1 MNNKGSIGLVCLL
14 IVAVTLL
21 LCQSLYTT
29 LAADYRYTRT
39 YVRQKQLVYA
49 VSSALQA
56 LEEKHGQV
64 ATDVKS
70 SLREQLPPHDL
81 LELELS
87 TYNHSG
93 IKWLV
98 SKGKLADMEITMVKA
113 ICALPTATSSL
124 YNYGLVSAS
133 FNIDPT
139 ADLNATSTQNYK
151 TYADGSFVAF
161 NLTDYTRYA
170 FVLPDSDGW
179 KAGIGN
185 NIFADRSGSKLELAT
200 RTVSGSGVFISYG
213 DIVIKSGSHY
223 PQRTQFITDGNVIVE
238 SNVKLDNTFI
248 LAGMAVK
255 ISQGSKITGKIFAR
269 SGIIIEK
276 NTVIKDLPVADLTI
290 TTDKYLW

>member
-1 MNNKGSIGLVCLL
+1 MKNKGSIGLVCLL

-39 YVRQKQLVYA
+39 YVRQKQVVYA
-49 VSSALQA
+49 VTSALQV
-56 LEEKHGQV
+56 LERTHAQ
-64 ATDVKS
+64 TDTDIQS
-70 SLREQLPPHDL
+70 SLIEQLPPHDL
-81 LELELS
+81 LELELN

-113 ICALPTATSSL
+113 ICSLPEAKSVL
-124 YNYGLVSAS
+124 YSYGVVSAI

-139 ADLNATSTQNYK
+139 ANLDATSMQNYK
-151 TYADGSFVAF
+151 TAADGSFVNF
-161 NLTDYTRYA
+161 NLADYSRYA
-170 FVLPDSDGW
+170 FALPDNDGW
-179 KAGIGN
+179 KAGIGR
-185 NIFADRSGSKLELAT
+185 NIFVDRSGSKLELAT
-200 RTVSGSGVFISYG
+200 RTVRGSGVFVSYG
-213 DIVIKSGSHY
+213 DIVIKANSNY
-223 PQRTQFITDGNVIVE
+223 PERTQFITNGNVIVE

-255 ISQGSKITGKIFAR
+255 ISQGSKISGKIFAR
-269 SGIIIEK
+269 NGVILEK
-276 NTVIKDLPVADLTI
+276 NTVIKDLSATDLTI